1 MIKPIAGLNQAQ
13 GRAATWAA
21 FDPYIVISTIVLMG
35 FGLIT
40 IWSASGAEPLTL
52 GSPVI
57 KQSLYAVIGI
67 GLMLGL
73 TMLDYRYVQT
83 FAWVIYGGTLG
94 LLVLVEIVG
103 RAIGGSTRWIDLG
116 FFTLQ
121 PSEITKLAVI
131 IAVGAF
137 IANRGNEMTRFTNF
151 VASGLIVGVP
161 AVIVFQQ
168 PDLGTASVF
177 AFVWL
182 AMVLMSGTRLLYL
195 GGLVVG
201 AIPFSF
207 VAWKFILHDYMRER
221 LLISYH
227 PEQDYFGAGFNIIQA
242 QITIG
247 SGGWLGHGL
256 TGSTQSQLDLLH
268 VRTTDFI
275 FAHAMGMFGFV
286 GALALFLTFAI
297 LLWRTTHVVQAT
309 KDSFG
314 QMMATGISAMIFFQ
328 AFVNIGMN
336 VGLMPVTGIPLPFI
350 SLGGSSLWTMLA
362 SLGLLQS
369 IFIRHRRLGFR
380 PD

>member
-1 MIKPIAGLNQAQ
+1 MIRPIAGLNQSH
-13 GRAATWAA
+13 GRSATWAS
-21 FDPYIVISTIVLMG
+21 FDPFIVITTIVLIG

-40 IWSASGAEPLTL
+40 IWSASGAEPLSL
-52 GSPVI
+52 SSPVI
-57 KQSLYAVIGI
+57 RQAVNAII
-67 GLMLGL
+67 GLAFMLAL
-73 TMLDYRYVQT
+73 TLLDYRYVRT
-83 FAWVIYGGTLG
+83 FAWVIYGGTLA

-103 RAIGGSTRWIDLG
+103 RAIGGSSRWIDFG

-121 PSEITKLAVI
+121 PSEMAKLAVI
-131 IAVGAF
+131 IALASF
-137 IANRGNEMTRFTNF
+137 IASRGDEMTRFTNF
-151 VASGLIVGVP
+151 ILSGLIVAVP

-182 AMVLMSGTRLLYL
+182 IMMLMSGTRLLYL
-195 GGLVVG
+195 GGLIVA

-207 VAWKFILHDYMRER
+207 VAWKFIMLDYMRER
-221 LLISYH
+221 LLISYQ
-227 PEQDYFGAGFNIIQA
+227 PERDYFGAGFNIIQA

-247 SGGWLGHGL
+247 AGGWLGHGL
-256 TGSTQSQLDLLH
+256 TGSTQSQLDLLR

-286 GALALFLTFAI
+286 GALALFVTFGI
-297 LLWRTTHVVQAT
+297 LLWRTMHVMQAT

-314 QMMATGISAMIFFQ
+314 QMMAAGITAMIFFQ
-328 AFVNIGMN
+328 AFVNVGMN

-369 IFIRHRRLGFR
+369 ILIHHRRLGFQ